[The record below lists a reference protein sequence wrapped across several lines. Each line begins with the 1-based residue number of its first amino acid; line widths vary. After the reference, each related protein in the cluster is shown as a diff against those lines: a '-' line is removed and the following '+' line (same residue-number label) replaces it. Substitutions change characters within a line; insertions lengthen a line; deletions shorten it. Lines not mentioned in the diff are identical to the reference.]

1 MNDELKKLAAE
12 ELKDEAIGYMAD
24 VLDLHDFDAE
34 REGDAII
41 VNAEDG
47 RRIVFRATI
56 EEGEMVK

>member
-1 MNDELKKLAAE
+1 MREELEELTCE

-24 VLDLHDFDAE
+24 VLELHDFDAE
-34 REGDAII
+34 RGGDTII
-41 VNAEDG
+41 VNAADG